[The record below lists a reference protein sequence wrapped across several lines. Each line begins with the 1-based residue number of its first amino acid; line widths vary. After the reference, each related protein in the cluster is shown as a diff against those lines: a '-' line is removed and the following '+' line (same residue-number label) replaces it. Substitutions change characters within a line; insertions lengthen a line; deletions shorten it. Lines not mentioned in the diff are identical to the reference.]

1 MRANGS
7 VYSYNYGQFTTIWDR
22 IGGSYRK
29 PDAAWFNK
37 DTKMSQETWESGVKE
52 MEKMQ
57 MQVEGADDRTYGSK
71 KNI

>member
-1 MRANGS
+1 M
-7 VYSYNYGQFTTIWDR
+7 YSYNYGQFTTIWDR

-29 PDAAWFNK
+29 PDAAWFSK

>member
-1 MRANGS
+1 MC
-7 VYSYNYGQFTTIWDR
+7 SYNYGQFTTIWDR

-71 KNI
+71 KKNI